1 MGFSGLIL
9 ALVVGTVY
17 FMPALIAWR
26 RRAPRAGLILLA
38 NAALGWT
45 VIGWIVLLVLALRPS
60 APPLGP
66 APG

>member
-1 MGFSGLIL
+1 MGLPGLIL

-17 FMPALIAWR
+17 FMPALFAWR
-26 RRAPRAGLILLA
+26 RRVPRAGLIFLA

-45 VIGWIVLLVLALRPS
+45 VIGWIVLLIQALRPQN
-60 APPLGP
+60 P